1 MAAFAAEPPPAGA
14 EPMTL
19 GSPTSPKPGASA
31 QFLPGFLMGDL
42 PAPVTPQPRALSG
55 PSVGVMEM
63 RSPLLTGGSPPQPV
77 VPTHKDKSG
86 APPVRSL
93 YDELSS
99 PGLGSTPL
107 GSRIPA
113 SFSITQSPLVGSMPS
128 TPGTASSMFSPA
140 SAGQPR
146 KTTLSPAQLDPFY
159 TQGDSLTSE
168 DQLDGTWVTVFGF
181 PQASASYILLQFAQY
196 GNILKHVMSNT
207 GNWMHIRY
215 QSKLQARKALS
226 KDGRI
231 FGECIMIGVK
241 PCIDKTVMENF
252 ERSSTSSMSSVFTPP
267 TKSVAGTS
275 VQPANYTTRIPTMRP
290 LATAYK
296 ASSSDYQ
303 VISDRQTPRKGE
315 SIVSKAMEYV
325 FGW

>member
-1 MAAFAAEPPPAGA
+1 MAAFAMELPPAGA

-19 GSPTSPKPGASA
+19 GSPTSPKPGAGA

-42 PAPVTPQPRALSG
+42 PAPMTPQPRSLSG

-86 APPVRSL
+86 APPVRSI

-107 GSRIPA
+107 TSRKPP
-113 SFSITQSPLVGSMPS
+113 SYSVMQSPLVGTMPA
-128 TPGTASSMFSPA
+128 TPGTAATGVFSPA
-140 SAGQPR
+140 SIGQPR
-146 KTTLSPAQLDPFY
+146 KTTLSPAQLDPFF

-168 DQLDGTWVTVFGF
+168 DHLDDTWVTVFGF

-196 GNILKHVMSNT
+196 GNILKHVS
-207 GNWMHIRY
+207 
-215 QSKLQARKALS
+215 
-226 KDGRI
+226 
-231 FGECIMIGVK
+231 
-241 PCIDKTVMENF
+241 VMESF
-252 ERSSTSSMSSVFTPP
+252 DRGSASSMSSVFTPP
-267 TKSVAGTS
+267 TKTLGTPM
-275 VQPANYTTRIPTMRP
+275 QPASTPRISTMRP

-296 ASSSDYQ
+296 ASTSDYQ
-303 VISDRQTPRKGE
+303 VISDRQTPRKDE
-315 SIVSKAMEYV
+315 SIVSKAMEYM

>member
-1 MAAFAAEPPPAGA
+1 MA
-14 EPMTL
+14 L
-19 GSPTSPKPGASA
+19 GSPTSPKPGAGA

-42 PAPVTPQPRALSG
+42 PAPVTPQPRAAGG
-55 PSVGVMEM
+55 PAVGLVEM
-63 RSPLLTGGSPPQPV
+63 RSPLLAGGSPPQPV

-86 APPVRSL
+86 APPVRSI

-99 PGLGSTPL
+99 PGLGLTPL
-107 GSRIPA
+107 TSRPS
-113 SFSITQSPLVGSMPS
+113 SFSVTQSPLVGTMPS
-128 TPGTASSMFSPA
+128 TPGTASNVFSPA
-140 SAGQPR
+140 SIGQPR

-168 DQLDGTWVTVFGF
+168 DQLDDTWVTVFGF

-231 FGECIMIGVK
+231 FGESIMIGVK
-241 PCIDKTVMENF
+241 PCIDKSVMENF
-252 ERSSTSSMSSVFTPP
+252 ERSSTTSVSSVFTPP
-267 TKSVAGTS
+267 PKSLGS
-275 VQPANYTTRIPTMRP
+275 PLQPANTTRISTMRP

-296 ASSSDYQ
+296 ASTSDYQ
-303 VISDRQTPRKGE
+303 VVSERQTPRKDE

>member
-1 MAAFAAEPPPAGA
+1 
-14 EPMTL
+14 MTL
-19 GSPTSPKPGASA
+19 GSPTSPKPGAGA

-42 PAPVTPQPRALSG
+42 PAPMTPQPRSLSG

-86 APPVRSL
+86 APPVRSI

-107 GSRIPA
+107 TSRKPP
-113 SFSITQSPLVGSMPS
+113 SYSVMQSPLVGTMPA
-128 TPGTASSMFSPA
+128 TPGTAATGVFSPA
-140 SAGQPR
+140 SIGQPR
-146 KTTLSPAQLDPFY
+146 KTTLSPAQLDPFF

-168 DQLDGTWVTVFGF
+168 DHLDDTWVTVFGF

-231 FGECIMIGVK
+231 FGESIMIGVK
-241 PCIDKTVMENF
+241 PCIDKSVMESF
-252 ERSSTSSMSSVFTPP
+252 DRGSASSMSSVFTPP
-267 TKSVAGTS
+267 TKTLGTPM
-275 VQPANYTTRIPTMRP
+275 QPASTPRISTMRP

-296 ASSSDYQ
+296 ASTSDYQ
-303 VISDRQTPRKGE
+303 VISDRQTPRKDE
-315 SIVSKAMEYV
+315 SIVSKAMEYM

>member
-1 MAAFAAEPPPAGA
+1 MAAFALELPPAGA

-19 GSPTSPKPGASA
+19 GSPTSPKPGAGA

-42 PAPVTPQPRALSG
+42 PAPMTPQPRSLSG

-86 APPVRSL
+86 APPVRSI

-107 GSRIPA
+107 TSRKPP
-113 SFSITQSPLVGSMPS
+113 SYSVTQSPLVGTMPA
-128 TPGTASSMFSPA
+128 TPGTATGVFSPA
-140 SAGQPR
+140 SIGQPR

-168 DQLDGTWVTVFGF
+168 DHLDDTWVTVFGF

-196 GNILKHVMSNT
+196 GNILKHVS
-207 GNWMHIRY
+207 
-215 QSKLQARKALS
+215 
-226 KDGRI
+226 
-231 FGECIMIGVK
+231 
-241 PCIDKTVMENF
+241 VMESF
-252 ERSSTSSMSSVFTPP
+252 DRGSASSMSSVFTPP
-267 TKSVAGTS
+267 TKTLGTLM
-275 VQPANYTTRIPTMRP
+275 QPASTPRISTMRP

-296 ASSSDYQ
+296 ASTSDYQ
-303 VISDRQTPRKGE
+303 VVSDRQTPRKDE
-315 SIVSKAMEYV
+315 SIVSKAMEYM

>member
-1 MAAFAAEPPPAGA
+1 MAAFAVEPAPAGA

-42 PAPVTPQPRALSG
+42 PAPVTPQTRALS
-55 PSVGVMEM
+55 SSLLGVMEM
-63 RSPLLTGGSPPQPV
+63 RSPLHAGGSPPQPV

-93 YDELSS
+93 YDEFSS
-99 PGLGSTPL
+99 PGLGTNPL
-107 GSRIPA
+107 SSRRTA
-113 SFSITQSPLVGSMPS
+113 NYSLAQSPLVGTMPS
-128 TPGTASSMFSPA
+128 TPGPGLFSPA
-140 SAGQPR
+140 SVGQPR
-146 KTTLSPAQLDPFY
+146 KTALSPAQLDPFY

-196 GNILKHVMSNT
+196 GNILKHEMSNT

-226 KDGRI
+226 KDGKI
-231 FGECIMIGVK
+231 FGESIMIGVK
-241 PCIDKTVMENF
+241 PCIDKGMMESC
-252 ERSSTSSMSSVFTPP
+252 ERSLPFSVFTPL
-267 TKSVAGTS
+267 TQSVAGT
-275 VQPANYTTRIPTMRP
+275 QGTPANTTTRLSAVRP
-290 LATAYK
+290 LATAYG
-296 ASSSDYQ
+296 ASTSDYQ
-303 VISDRQTPRKGE
+303 VVSDRQTPKKVE
-315 SIVSKAMEYV
+315 SIVSKALEYV